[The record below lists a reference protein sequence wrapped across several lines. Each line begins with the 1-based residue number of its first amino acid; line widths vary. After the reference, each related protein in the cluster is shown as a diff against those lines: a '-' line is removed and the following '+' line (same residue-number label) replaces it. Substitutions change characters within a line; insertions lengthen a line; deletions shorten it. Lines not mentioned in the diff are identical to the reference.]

1 MSWSTRAERC
11 WSVGLTSWSRAAC
24 EVTGVTSSAS
34 AQAGFTAAWLSAAS
48 TARWSLEH
56 RQQSNRQT
64 GQHHAQNGYAPSFR
78 MVRRRSLTLTGTN
91 TTADTVRSASAKAM
105 DGDLC
110 GSMGGLAASSP
121 KPLLR
126 DSSVVSNRSFTAP
139 TGTKASTGSSTPSNN
154 IGLVRGRKHQDRIR
168 HGHSFAWQEL
178 GLMTGIIRAT
188 ITQSKKFVPLLLSRY
203 LAKFDIIHILLINGI
218 LSYSCCSCKHIPCDL
233 FPRESNHR

>member
-64 GQHHAQNGYAPSFR
+64 GQYHAQNGYAPSFR

-139 TGTKASTGSSTPSNN
+139 TGTESIDGFVDALEQYWSGAGAKTSRSNTTWAFVCMARTRSHDWHN
-154 IGLVRGRKHQDRIR
+154 QGDDNTV
-168 HGHSFAWQEL
+168 QEVC
-178 GLMTGIIRAT
+178 TAPT
-188 ITQSKKFVPLLLSRY
+188 ISLSRQV
-203 LAKFDIIHILLINGI
+203 
-218 LSYSCCSCKHIPCDL
+218 
-233 FPRESNHR
+233 